1 MGKGKGKGQKVY
13 IPNQREKIKSEEPK
27 KYFIDSDKIK
37 DLDDVKRIFKL
48 LNIHFTPPT
57 NEAYIEYEDLLSEI
71 QE

>member
-1 MGKGKGKGQKVY
+1 MGKGKGNGQKVY

-27 KYFIDSDKIK
+27 KYFI
-37 DLDDVKRIFKL
+37 
-48 LNIHFTPPT
+48 PPT